1 MSTKREDIKKEL
13 KELVLHGRFLTYY
26 EALANDKL
34 TKEQKTELNKN
45 ADFKEFVK
53 SVINSKSSY
62 QTWYSK
68 SCQVIKQLLPD
79 RLEEFKKLYIN
90 EKRVNKDITY
100 LTYSISDYFLGLRIT
115 RGWEKEEV
123 VNVFS
128 AFYSKMEL
136 QIEIVNACLK
146 SIDSK
151 LMDIEAILQS
161 ELFDT
166 ELETAK
172 DILKKK
178 HIRLAGALA
187 GITLEAHLKK
197 VCQNHKLVFKKQN
210 PTISDFNEELKK
222 TEIIDVPIWR
232 LIQRLGD
239 IRNLCVH
246 SKEREPKPDEV
257 QDLISGTE
265 KLIAELY

>member
-1 MSTKREDIKKEL
+1 MNNKREDIKKEL
-13 KELVLHGRFLTYY
+13 KELVLHGRFLTYH

-34 TKEQKTELNKN
+34 TKGQKAEFMKN

-53 SVINSKSSY
+53 SITSSKSCY

-79 RLEEFKKLYIN
+79 RLEEFRKLYLN
-90 EKRVNKDITY
+90 EKRVDKDITY

-115 RGWEKEEV
+115 SRWEEEDV
-123 VNVFS
+123 VNAFN

-136 QIEIVNACLK
+136 QIEIVNSCLK

-151 LMDIEAILQS
+151 LLDIESILQS

-197 VCQNHKLVFKKQN
+197 VCQNHKLPFKKQN

-222 TEIIDVPIWR
+222 TDIIDIPIWR
-232 LIQRLGD
+232 LVQRLGD

-246 SKEREPKPDEV
+246 SKEREPRIDEV